1 MIILLTEDSY
11 YLMTFQRDVM
21 IDDKNISFPTFR
33 LEPIEFESSGGQIF
47 IILVH

>member
-21 IDDKNISFPTFR
+21 IDNKNILFPTFR
-33 LEPIEFESSGGQIF
+33 LEPIEFESSGGQF
-47 IILVH
+47 YTILIN